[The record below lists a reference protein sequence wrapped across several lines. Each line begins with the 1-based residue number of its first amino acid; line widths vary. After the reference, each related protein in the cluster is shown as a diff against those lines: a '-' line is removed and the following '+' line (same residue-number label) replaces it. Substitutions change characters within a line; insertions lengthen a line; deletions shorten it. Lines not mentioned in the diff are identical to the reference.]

1 MNVRSVPIVVVGNK
15 TDLHMERMI
24 STEEGKRLAE
34 SWKAAFIEASAKQN
48 EVINQVLHE
57 GLLRPYLEKGD
68 IAQKCVSRK
77 QLRKF

>member
-48 EVINQVLHE
+48 EVINQVLHV
-57 GLLRPYLEKGD
+57 GLLRPYLEKG
-68 IAQKCVSRK
+68 I
-77 QLRKF
+77 